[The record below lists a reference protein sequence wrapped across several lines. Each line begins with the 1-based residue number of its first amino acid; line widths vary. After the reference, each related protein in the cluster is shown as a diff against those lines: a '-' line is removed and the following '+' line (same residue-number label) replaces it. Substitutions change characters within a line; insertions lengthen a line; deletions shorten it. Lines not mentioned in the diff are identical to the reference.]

1 MPDPENT
8 RSRTRRF
15 LALRRYYRTL
25 HEARERSGQRL
36 YRDTSLGAW
45 ASSRPEH
52 IHYFF
57 RRIDLARF
65 RLFVDLGCGDG
76 IVACIASLFTR
87 AVGIEIDPELC
98 RTAREASVD
107 LGLQDRLDFICADFS
122 GQNVTR
128 ADCLFIY
135 PDKPIGRLEEI
146 LGKWRGTL
154 LVYGPHLPASRLRP
168 LQRVSC
174 GRERLLL
181 YATRAG

>member
-1 MPDPENT
+1 VPVPENEP
-8 RSRTRRF
+8 SRARRF
-15 LALRRYYRTL
+15 LSILRYYRAQ
-25 HEARERSGQRL
+25 HEAWEHSGQRL

-57 RRIDLARF
+57 RSIDLARF

-76 IVACIASLFTR
+76 IVACVASLFTR

-98 RTAREASVD
+98 HSAREASVA
-107 LGLQDRLDFICADFS
+107 LGLRDRVDFVCGDFS
-122 GQNVTR
+122 GQNITK

-135 PDKPIGRLEEI
+135 PDKPIGRLEGI
-146 LGKWRGTL
+146 LGGWGGTL

-168 LQRVSC
+168 LRRVSC
-174 GRERLLL
+174 GRERLLV
-181 YATRAG
+181 YAAPTG